1 MILLLPLPAIGTTST
16 VTGSLAPLAL
26 MEGHAGPISF
36 VAAMALRGNRPD
48 VVYSASKSESEMDML
63 VFSGGD
69 GLEDFLSSTPPAAIT
84 DCSSCVNVWR
94 C

>member
-1 MILLLPLPAIGTTST
+1 
-16 VTGSLAPLAL
+16 

-36 VAAMALRGNRPD
+36 VATVATLKGNRPD
-48 VVYSASKSESEMDML
+48 MLDSARNSETETDML

-69 GLEDFLSSTPPAAIT
+69 GFEDFLSSAPPVAAIT
-84 DCSSCVNVWR
+84 DSSSRVNVWR